1 MDDMI
6 CERCG
11 NKMHTYERE
20 IKDYTG
26 AVIRKETYMQCPYC
40 TIHYSKERYNQ
51 KEYKIASCFGMFLC
65 ALIIIGTLVP
75 FAKALGM
82 SYNLF
87 KISIPEGCCC
97 LIAGL
102 AAFMFLYKEAP
113 IGAVFSFICALV
125 FSSAG
130 IGYTPEAEK
139 LFNAIGTTPPI
150 ERTVGFYMIIVSSLL
165 GIATSLYCHFR
176 KKKS

>member
-40 TIHYSKERYNQ
+40 TIHYSKEKYNQ
-51 KEYKIASCFGMFLC
+51 REYKIASYFGMFLS

-75 FAKALGM
+75 FAKTLGV

-130 IGYTPEAEK
+130 IGYSPEAEK

-150 ERTVGFYMIIVSSLL
+150 ERTTGFYMIIVSSLL

>member
-40 TIHYSKERYNQ
+40 IIHYSKEKYNQ
-51 KEYKIASCFGMFLC
+51 KEYKIASYFGMFLC

-75 FAKALGM
+75 FAKTLGV

-87 KISIPEGCCC
+87 KISVPEGCCC

-102 AAFMFLYKEAP
+102 SAFMFLYKEAP
-113 IGAVFSFICALV
+113 IGASFSFICALV
-125 FSSAG
+125 FSSVG
-130 IGYTPEAEK
+130 IGYTPEVEK
-139 LFNAIGTTPPI
+139 LFNAIGATPPI
-150 ERTVGFYMIIVSSLL
+150 EKTAGFYMIIVSSLL
-165 GIATSLYCHFR
+165 GLATSLYCHFR
-176 KKKS
+176 KKQS

>member
-11 NKMHTYERE
+11 NKMHAYERE

-26 AVIRKETYMQCPYC
+26 AVIRKEMYMQCPYC
-40 TIHYSKERYNQ
+40 IIHYSKEKYNQ
-51 KEYKIASCFGMFLC
+51 REYKIASYFGMFLS

-75 FAKALGM
+75 FAKTLGA

-150 ERTVGFYMIIVSSLL
+150 ERTAGFYMIIVSSLL
-165 GIATSLYCHFR
+165 GLATSLYCHVR
-176 KKKS
+176 KKQS

>member
-40 TIHYSKERYNQ
+40 TIHYSKEKYNQ
-51 KEYKIASCFGMFLC
+51 REYKIASYFGMFLS

-75 FAKALGM
+75 FAKTLGA

-150 ERTVGFYMIIVSSLL
+150 ERTAGFYMIIVSSLL
-165 GIATSLYCHFR
+165 GLATSLYCHVR
-176 KKKS
+176 KKQS

>member
-11 NKMHTYERE
+11 NKMHAYERE

-40 TIHYSKERYNQ
+40 IIHYSKEKYNQ
-51 KEYKIASCFGMFLC
+51 REYKIASYFGMFLS

-75 FAKALGM
+75 FAKTLGA

-150 ERTVGFYMIIVSSLL
+150 ERTAGFYMIIVSSLL
-165 GIATSLYCHFR
+165 GLATSLYCHVR
-176 KKKS
+176 KKQS

>member
-40 TIHYSKERYNQ
+40 TIHYSKEKYNQ
-51 KEYKIASCFGMFLC
+51 REYKIASYFGMFLC

-75 FAKALGM
+75 FAKTLGVN
-82 SYNLF
+82 YNLF

-125 FSSAG
+125 FPSAG
-130 IGYTPEAEK
+130 IGYTSEAEK

-150 ERTVGFYMIIVSSLL
+150 ERTAGFYMIIVSSLL

-176 KKKS
+176 KKQS

>member
-1 MDDMI
+1 MAI
-6 CERCG
+6 
-11 NKMHTYERE
+11 YE
-20 IKDYTG
+20 
-26 AVIRKETYMQCPYC
+26 IRKETYMQCPYC
-40 TIHYSKERYNQ
+40 TIHYSREKYNQ
-51 KEYKIASCFGMFLC
+51 REYKIASYFGMFLC

-75 FAKALGM
+75 FAKTLGV

-87 KISIPEGCCC
+87 KISVPEGCCC

-125 FSSAG
+125 FSSVG

-150 ERTVGFYMIIVSSLL
+150 ERTAGFYMIIVSSLL

-176 KKKS
+176 KKQS

>member
-1 MDDMI
+1 MWMI

-40 TIHYSKERYNQ
+40 IIHYSKEKYNQ
-51 KEYKIASCFGMFLC
+51 REYKIASYFGMFLS

-75 FAKALGM
+75 FAKTLGA

-150 ERTVGFYMIIVSSLL
+150 ERTAGFYMIIASSLL
-165 GIATSLYCHFR
+165 GLATSLYCHFR
-176 KKKS
+176 KKKP

>member
-40 TIHYSKERYNQ
+40 IIHYSKEKYNQ
-51 KEYKIASCFGMFLC
+51 REYKIASYFGMFLS

-75 FAKALGM
+75 FAKTSGV

-87 KISIPEGCCC
+87 KISIPGGCCC

-130 IGYTPEAEK
+130 IGYSPEAEK

-150 ERTVGFYMIIVSSLL
+150 ERTAGFYMIIVSSLL

>member
-11 NKMHTYERE
+11 NKMHTYEKE

-40 TIHYSKERYNQ
+40 IIHYSKEKYNQ
-51 KEYKIASCFGMFLC
+51 KEYKIASYFGMFLC
-65 ALIIIGTLVP
+65 TLIIIGTLVP
-75 FAKALGM
+75 FAKTLGA

-130 IGYTPEAEK
+130 IGYSPEAEK
-139 LFNAIGTTPPI
+139 LFSAIGTTPPI
-150 ERTVGFYMIIVSSLL
+150 ERTAGFYIIIVSSLL

>member
-26 AVIRKETYMQCPYC
+26 AVIRKETYVQCPYC
-40 TIHYSKERYNQ
+40 TIYYSKEKYNQ
-51 KEYKIASCFGMFLC
+51 KEYKIASYFGMFLC

-75 FAKALGM
+75 FAKTLGV

-102 AAFMFLYKEAP
+102 AAFMFLYKETT

-130 IGYTPEAEK
+130 IGYSPEVEK
-139 LFNAIGTTPPI
+139 LFNTIGTTPPI

-176 KKKS
+176 KKQS

>member
-6 CERCG
+6 CERFG
-11 NKMHTYERE
+11 NKMHAYERE

-40 TIHYSKERYNQ
+40 IIHYSKEKYNQ
-51 KEYKIASCFGMFLC
+51 REYKIASYFGMFLS

-75 FAKALGM
+75 FAKTLGA

-150 ERTVGFYMIIVSSLL
+150 ERTAGFYMIIVSSLL
-165 GIATSLYCHFR
+165 GLATSLYCHVR
-176 KKKS
+176 KKQS

>member
-40 TIHYSKERYNQ
+40 TIHYSKEKYNQ
-51 KEYKIASCFGMFLC
+51 KEYKIASYFGMFLC
-65 ALIIIGTLVP
+65 TLIIIGTLVP
-75 FAKALGM
+75 FAKTLGV

-130 IGYTPEAEK
+130 IGYSPEAEK
-139 LFNAIGTTPPI
+139 LFSAIGTTPPI
-150 ERTVGFYMIIVSSLL
+150 ERTAGFYMIIASSLL
-165 GIATSLYCHFR
+165 GLATSLYCYFR
-176 KKKS
+176 KKQS

>member
-40 TIHYSKERYNQ
+40 IIHYSKEKYNQ
-51 KEYKIASCFGMFLC
+51 REYKIASYFGMFLC

-75 FAKALGM
+75 FAKTLGVG
-82 SYNLF
+82 YNLF

-150 ERTVGFYMIIVSSLL
+150 EKTVGFYMIIASSLL
-165 GIATSLYCHFR
+165 GLATSLYCHFR
-176 KKKS
+176 KKQS

>member
-40 TIHYSKERYNQ
+40 IIHYSKEKYNQ
-51 KEYKIASCFGMFLC
+51 KEYKIASYFGMFLS

-75 FAKALGM
+75 FAKTLGA

-139 LFNAIGTTPPI
+139 LFNVIGATPPI

-165 GIATSLYCHFR
+165 GLATSLYCHVR
-176 KKKS
+176 KKQS

>member
-40 TIHYSKERYNQ
+40 TIHYSKEKYNQ
-51 KEYKIASCFGMFLC
+51 REYKIASCFGMFLC

-87 KISIPEGCCC
+87 KMSIPEGCCC

-150 ERTVGFYMIIVSSLL
+150 ERTAGFYMIIVSSLL